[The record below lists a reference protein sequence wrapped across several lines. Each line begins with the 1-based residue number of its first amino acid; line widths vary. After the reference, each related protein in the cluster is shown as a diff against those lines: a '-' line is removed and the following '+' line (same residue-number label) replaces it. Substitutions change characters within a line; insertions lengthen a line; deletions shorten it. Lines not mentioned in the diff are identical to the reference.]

1 MGILGLFP
9 AIDRYV
15 ENCYYL
21 ELRTEKKLGVN
32 NVNHCSAM
40 QRNSFYC
47 VVSISVATEMQ
58 LAAGDGSFFF
68 VFLIPSRNFFKYNC
82 QLKNQLII

>member
-9 AIDRYV
+9 AIERYV
-15 ENCYYL
+15 ENCYFL
-21 ELRTEKKLGVN
+21 ELRIEKKLGVN

-47 VVSISVATEMQ
+47 VVSISVDTEMQ
-58 LAAGDGSFFF
+58 LAAGDGSFSLFF
-68 VFLIPSRNFFKYNC
+68 NPFS
-82 QLKNQLII
+82 